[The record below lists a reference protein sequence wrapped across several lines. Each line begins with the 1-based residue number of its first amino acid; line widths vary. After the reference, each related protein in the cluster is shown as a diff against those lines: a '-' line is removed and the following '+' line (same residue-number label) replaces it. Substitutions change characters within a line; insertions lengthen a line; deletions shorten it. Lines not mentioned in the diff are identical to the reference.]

1 MKKLNYQI
9 DDSLIGLEEKKK
21 NDDDVEFLITVKTDE
36 ALRRLR
42 DIRKFYDSDKVY
54 TDILF
59 YTLVNRQYQVIV
71 RRDVYVPF
79 ILRLFQFRLIRF
91 VEWQDVGKL
100 KS

>member
-9 DDSLIGLEEKKK
+9 DDLLIGLEEKK
-21 NDDDVEFLITVKTDE
+21 NDDDVEFLITAKTDE

-79 ILRLFQFRLIRF
+79 ILRLFQFRLLRF
-91 VEWQDVGKL
+91 VEWQDIKPQP
-100 KS
+100 